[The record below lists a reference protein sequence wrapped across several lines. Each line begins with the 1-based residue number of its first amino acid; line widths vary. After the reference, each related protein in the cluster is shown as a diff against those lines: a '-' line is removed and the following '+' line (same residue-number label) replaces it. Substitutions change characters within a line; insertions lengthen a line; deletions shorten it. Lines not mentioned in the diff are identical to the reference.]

1 MNGFVDLEMIINMNF
16 THNYTFCDDI
26 IEEWIFYSLPE
37 SVLVSAGLEVLA
49 WPMLGW
55 AELAG
60 WLLDSG
66 RGVVADRRGRLNG
79 NTAAPSL
86 QNMVIIINDIS
97 LCLYLA

>member
-1 MNGFVDLEMIINMNF
+1 MNGFGDLEMIINMNF

-26 IEEWIFYSLPE
+26 IEEWILYLLPE
-37 SVLVSAGLEVLA
+37 SVLVSADLEVLA

-60 WLLDSG
+60 WLLVSG

-86 QNMVIIINDIS
+86 QYMVIIINDIS
-97 LCLYLA
+97 FCLYLA

>member
-1 MNGFVDLEMIINMNF
+1 MNGFGDLEMIINMIF
-16 THNYTFCDDI
+16 THNYTFFDDI

-60 WLLDSG
+60 WLLVSG

-86 QNMVIIINDIS
+86 
-97 LCLYLA
+97 

>member
-1 MNGFVDLEMIINMNF
+1 MNGFGDLEMIINMNF
-16 THNYTFCDDI
+16 FHNYTFCDDI

-60 WLLDSG
+60 WLLVSG

-86 QNMVIIINDIS
+86 QYMVIIINDIS

>member
-1 MNGFVDLEMIINMNF
+1 MNGFGDLEMIINMNF

-26 IEEWIFYSLPE
+26 IEEWIFFYLLPE

-86 QNMVIIINDIS
+86 
-97 LCLYLA
+97 

>member
-1 MNGFVDLEMIINMNF
+1 MNGFGDLEMIINMNF

-60 WLLDSG
+60 WLLDPG

-86 QNMVIIINDIS
+86 QYMVIIINDIS